1 MLSWLILVAG
11 VANAQDCQ
19 PTSSE
24 QLSSIM
30 QQALI
35 DFATL
40 DEDSFFESTQQ
51 AEDALPCLDE
61 LFLAPNAAAYH
72 RLQGL
77 RAFFNGDDDAT
88 TLAFRAALSI
98 EPDYQ
103 LSSKLAP
110 EGGKLSRLWDAA
122 KNGPNP
128 FIGSFTA
135 PAGKYAYVDGEET
148 RTYAEDLPNIV
159 QYGPGDG
166 SILWTG
172 YVGANEK
179 PPAEI
184 PAAGAISLLGAADDA
199 DLDDLDDLD
208 ADLDALVD
216 DDPYAGLDDDDSF
229 DDSRG
234 GSDSGYSRESSF
246 DDSRGRESTRDSG
259 FEDSRGR
266 DRSDLKDAPKPEQKK
281 GKGGLIA
288 ATAIS
293 AVAAG
298 GMYGSA
304 TYFRN
309 EYNRY
314 PTRQSYLMTNGSYF
328 GAIGAGVLTLTF
340 GSLAIFT
347 EEGPVYQPMIRF

>member
-1 MLSWLILVAG
+1 MMSWLILVAG
-11 VANAQDCQ
+11 VANAADCQ

-24 QLSSIM
+24 QLSSVM

-40 DEDSFFESTQQ
+40 DEDSFFASTQQ

-61 LFLAPNAAAYH
+61 LFLPPNAAAYH

-77 RAFFNGDDDAT
+77 RAFFNGDDDDT
-88 TLAFRAALSI
+88 VLAFRAALSI
-98 EPDYQ
+98 EPDYTI
-103 LSSKLAP
+103 SAKLAP
-110 EGGKLSRLWDAA
+110 EGGKLHRLWTNAQT
-122 KNGPNP
+122 GPNP

-135 PAGKYAYVDGEET
+135 PAGKYAYVDGVET

-172 YVGANEK
+172 YVPANQK
-179 PPAEI
+179 PPTEL
-184 PAAGAISLLGAADDA
+184 PAAGAAVADVDP
-199 DLDDLDDLD
+199 DPDPI
-208 ADLDALVD
+208 D
-216 DDPYAGLDDDDSF
+216 DDPYAGLDEPDDDPVETSSS
-229 DDSRG
+229 SRMG
-234 GSDSGYSRESSF
+234 ESS
-246 DDSRGRESTRDSG
+246 
-259 FEDSRGR
+259 R
-266 DRSDLKDAPKPEQKK
+266 DRERSSSQRERQDLVDAPKPEKAPRDKK

-304 TYFRN
+304 LYFSN
-309 EYNRY
+309 EFERY
-314 PTRQSYLMTNGSYF
+314 PTRKSYLLTNGSFF
-328 GAIGAGVLTLTF
+328 GAIGGGVLTLTF

-347 EEGPVYQPMIRF
+347 ADGVHIQPGLQF